1 MKVQYK
7 HPEPEIVLKPQVYA
21 MLKYIAENIK
31 TNLMW
36 VCLIRKLGKKYIVE
50 DIYIPPQN
58 VNEWVMCNF
67 DEDYVSRVSYSTF
80 NNDYRPCRFNMIGR
94 FMMSKSADI
103 DNDAITKFEKV
114 MNPMLDEFVMMQLN
128 NKGEMSFAVNR
139 KATILSDLSYT
150 IDLEDLIDKGAF
162 KALLDSK
169 IGKYTFTT
177 TTASTNVV
185 ELKQKSVGAE
195 KVDVN
200 KKSILLSEN
209 ISWKA
214 IL

>member
-1 MKVQYK
+1 
-7 HPEPEIVLKPQVYA
+7 
-21 MLKYIAENIK
+21 
-31 TNLMW
+31 
-36 VCLIRKLGKKYIVE
+36 
-50 DIYIPPQN
+50 
-58 VNEWVMCNF
+58 
-67 DEDYVSRVSYSTF
+67 
-80 NNDYRPCRFNMIGR
+80 MIGR

-200 KKSILLSEN
+200 KKSILLAEKV
-209 ISWKA
+209 SWKA